1 MLMFAEGEE
10 QAGPQGSG
18 GYPEGVRE
26 LMGIRPGSEVVFE
39 VRGDEVVVK
48 AFEDQGS
55 VDELMRLFP
64 GELKAKSE
72 VDLKEIILSEA
83 LERWST

>member
-1 MLMFAEGEE
+1 MLRLKSKLGPKG
-10 QAGPQGSG
+10 QAVIPK
-18 GYPEGVRE
+18 EIRE
-26 LMGIRPGSEVVFE
+26 MMGIRPGSEVVFE

-55 VDELMRLFP
+55 VDELMRLIP

>member
-1 MLMFAEGEE
+1 MLRLKSKLGPKG
-10 QAGPQGSG
+10 QAVIPK
-18 GYPEGVRE
+18 EIRE

-39 VRGDEVVVK
+39 VRGDEVIVK
-48 AFEDQGS
+48 ALEDQGS
-55 VDELMRLFP
+55 VDELIRLIP
-64 GELKAKSE
+64 SELKAKSE